1 MKIHT
6 LLFTTLIVL
15 SACSAE
21 PIVQEETSTLDDK
34 GAWDGGI
41 SLAIS
46 SNGLDFEHKE
56 QVLKKAGVPN
66 LLQLQ
71 SGDLVLTYQ
80 YFSDTDEDM
89 FDVIAYSVSEDSGAT
104 WSEPELMDFG
114 NLPEPLDEAKVPMD
128 PTLVQLED
136 GRLRMYF
143 TYHAKGNKTAVLY
156 SATTDDAEIDSTF
169 VVNPIPALVLSDAFL
184 LDPAVTYFDGL
195 WHHYSWQNDS
205 DNNYHSTSTD
215 GLTFTLQDEI
225 NLPMDFLGQV
235 IPFEDGLRFYG
246 TGQGSVVS
254 AFSSD
259 GYTWEIDEENI
270 IQGVDPAVQ
279 ELEDGSYI
287 MVYTSM
293 NFN

>member
-6 LLFTTLIVL
+6 LLFTALIVL

-21 PIVQEETSTLDDK
+21 PIIQEEVSTLDGK
-34 GAWDGGI
+34 GPENGSI
-41 SLAIS
+41 SLATS
-46 SNGLDFEHKE
+46 SDGLNFEYKE
-56 QVLKKAGVPN
+56 LVLEKAGVPN

-71 SGDLVLTYQ
+71 SGELVLSYQ

-104 WSEPELMDFG
+104 WSEPELVDFG
-114 NLPEPLDEAKVPMD
+114 NLPEPLDEAKAPMD

-156 SATTDDAEIDSTF
+156 SATTDDDKIDSTF
-169 VVNPIPALVLSDAFL
+169 IVNPTPALEVPGAFL
-184 LDPAVTYFDGL
+184 LDPAVTSFDGL
-195 WHHYSWQNDS
+195 WHHYSWQNGS

-246 TGQGSVVS
+246 TGQGIVS

-270 IQGVDPAVQ
+270 IQGADPAVQ
-279 ELEDGSYI
+279 ELEDGSYV
-287 MVYTSM
+287 MVYASM

>member
-6 LLFTTLIVL
+6 LLFTALIAF

-21 PIVQEETSTLDDK
+21 PIIQEEVSTLGDK
-34 GAWDGGI
+34 GPQNGSI
-41 SLAIS
+41 SLATS
-46 SNGLDFEHKE
+46 SDGLNFEYKE
-56 QVLKKAGVPN
+56 LVLEKAGVPN

-71 SGDLVLTYQ
+71 SGELVLSYQ

-104 WSEPELMDFG
+104 WSEPELVDFG
-114 NLPEPLDEAKVPMD
+114 NLPEPLDEAKAPMD

-156 SATTDDAEIDSTF
+156 SATTDDDKIDSTF
-169 VVNPIPALVLSDAFL
+169 TVNSTPALVVPGAFL
-184 LDPAVTYFDGL
+184 LDPAVTYFNGL
-195 WHHYSWQNDS
+195 WHHYSWQDGS

-246 TGQGSVVS
+246 TGQGIVS

-270 IQGVDPAVQ
+270 IKGADPAVQ
-279 ELEDGSYI
+279 ELEDGSYV